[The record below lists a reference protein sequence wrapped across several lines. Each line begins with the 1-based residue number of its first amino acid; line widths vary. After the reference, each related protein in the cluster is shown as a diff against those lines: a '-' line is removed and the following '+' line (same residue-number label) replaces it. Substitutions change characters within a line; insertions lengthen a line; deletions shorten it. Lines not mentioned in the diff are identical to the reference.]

1 MSDAARTVVALE
13 EINITLREFV
23 EFLRSARLET
33 EGEMYARM
41 LGKKPASEG
50 GKVECQHCR
59 KGVNRST
66 DHCSM
71 DQGPHGPLAYD
82 CKPAQPEPVA
92 PEMPEAVRNALR
104 LLPWNEGHALGEWWR
119 AHAAQLAPAV
129 AMSPEL
135 ERVLDFAWSQACET
149 DGYTQPRVEADIL
162 AVRAQAA
169 EAGKVR
175 LPKVNEA
182 IRLLEDWRKFGDLE
196 TNEMPYGDTAAFL
209 AAEGKVAG

>member
-1 MSDAARTVVALE
+1 MSAK
-13 EINITLREFV
+13 
-23 EFLRSARLET
+23 T
-33 EGEMYARM
+33 ER
-41 LGKKPASEG
+41 PCRCEG
-50 GKVECQHCR
+50 Y
-59 KGVNRST
+59 S
-66 DHCSM
+66 
-71 DQGPHGPLAYD
+71 
-82 CKPAQPEPVA
+82 PEPVA
-92 PEMPEAVRNALR
+92 ADTFATDRAIGAQVADASALEPVAAEMPVGGAPDGTPYEIAEAVSSLTHRGYKQEAHNLA
-104 LLPWNEGHALGEWWR
+104 GWWMR
-119 AHAAQLAPAV
+119 WRTHAAQPAPAV